1 MFRLIHI
8 FVLLPLVGLLCF
20 SLNYILLPNLSPYDD
35 KRVLELII
43 VTTALLWGVLGG
55 GNVMQPQSWVLRLGI
70 VLMLVLG
77 GVSCTAAESPRY
89 ALLEVSLFAGL
100 AYLAFWVAA
109 IWKEYR
115 QIGLVILLGA
125 IGVGAVLYMIGFY
138 TGYLASFLEG
148 IPLRWPEPFFMLSN
162 VRSFNQYQ
170 LWTLG
175 LFCLPLLDFSIER
188 VGYRRALFGI
198 FSAWWILLF
207 ASASR
212 GVLLAWLLAMLVTAA
227 CYRQVTWPLL
237 RLQLSG
243 FSVGLACFGLLFHW
257 LPAWLVGG
265 VVGSEASGTLL
276 RETTSDRFYLWKH
289 AWAMVKNHPW
299 LGVGPMHYA
308 WYPNA
313 IAAHP
318 HNSVVQLAA
327 EWGLPATL
335 LILGIVGYGIA
346 CYLKRFNP
354 VTMQANANMDQHLPV
369 VLFFTLIANMAY
381 SLVDGV
387 LVMPLSQVMMVVVV
401 GLMVGLYATDKPL
414 PDALMSQQLVSRFFA
429 GIVLVALVWSVLP
442 ELLPRLAGNAEIIP
456 MNYQTMGPRFWQE
469 GGIAH

>member
-8 FVLLPLVGLLCF
+8 FVLLPLVGLLSF

-55 GNVMQPQSWVLRLGI
+55 SNVMQPQTWVLRLGI
-70 VLMLVLG
+70 VLILVLG
-77 GVSCTAAESPRY
+77 GVSCIAAPSPRH
-89 ALLEVSLFAGL
+89 AILEVSLFAGL

-109 IWKEYR
+109 IWQHHR
-115 QIGLVILLGA
+115 QVWLAVLLGA

-175 LFCLPLLDFSIER
+175 LFCLPLLAFSIER

-198 FSAWWILLF
+198 FAAWWVLLF

-227 CYRQVTWPLL
+227 CYRQVAWPLL

-243 FSVGLACFGLLFHW
+243 FSVGLACFGLLFHG

-276 RETTSDRFYLWKH
+276 RETTNDRLYLWQH

-318 HNSVVQLAA
+318 HNSIVQLAA

-335 LILGIVGYGIA
+335 LILALLGYGLYSWFR
-346 CYLKRFNP
+346 CFNP
-354 VTMQANANMDQHLPV
+354 RTLQFASAIDQHLPIA
-369 VLFFTLIANMAY
+369 LFFTVVLCAGY

-387 LVMPLSQVMMVVVV
+387 LVMPLSQVMMVVIL
-401 GLMVGLYATDKPL
+401 GLMLGLQAPATSN
-414 PDALMSQQLVSRFFA
+414 ASSVRSLVKRLLA
-429 GIVLVALVWSVLP
+429 GLVLVAITWSVLP
-442 ELLPRLAGNAEIIP
+442 ELLPRLAGNSALIP
-456 MNYQTMGPRFWQE
+456 VHYQTMGPRFWQE
-469 GGIAH
+469 GGIGPD